1 MYIKVAGAKGHEYV
15 YVCRNYRENG
25 KIKCEHVE
33 KLGRL
38 KDLLKDDPL
47 AVDKLKAKYA
57 NMSESIRVQRDQDRL
72 EQTNKKLSSLLSLKE
87 DDTAQSPM
95 PLLCYGLEPLRTLWN
110 KELHF
115 DRLFWNIQS
124 SDSKCHFDLNKAAFY
139 LSALKVL
146 EPRSIADSYASGS
159 RFIGRVLEDISRDDL
174 YATLDFLCAHK
185 ERIIKNLNRSV
196 ESITNRSHT
205 MMFYDVSNVYF
216 ETPLSDEEKELIDDN
231 DENQAA
237 VFVLI
242 DEYLTEHKLT
252 KADITQPDNM
262 SEDELMLYGDDNAPF
277 LTEDGSLIYSKI
289 PYELAGKIRQHLYL
303 RTRGLS
309 KEHRYDLPL
318 ISIALVID
326 ENGFPV
332 DYEIYSGCTSEF
344 KTMKTSIDNLKKK
357 YSINDV
363 VVAADRGLNS
373 AENLKMLLDAEYGFL
388 VAQKVSN
395 LPENIRSLM
404 ASDEGWNAIDGISK
418 DKYRYRV
425 IDNFEKKYK
434 NNDSEV
440 TITCRLMLNYSEVR
454 ANRDKALLEIERQK
468 AMDAVSKGRRIGK
481 ASTGWQSL
489 VSPADKKGSIASSF
503 KDDVYQR
510 RLSECG
516 YAAVIYHKAPDSE
529 YELTESE
536 LAQAY
541 HHQVKIE
548 ECFRILKH
556 NIKLRPVY
564 VWTPNHIRGH
574 VMVCILSLLLFRLM
588 EYRLRQHNLYLS
600 IDDISDVLSGAKLA
614 AGKLNDDI
622 IFTHV
627 NDYLTEA
634 KYANRTDLL
643 NNDLYGKSI
652 SEQTP
657 IICRL
662 LEALNMRSPA
672 RFNNYSDLN
681 ICFNRKFKCG
691 QDYVDERLIGR
702 L

>member
-57 NMSESIRVQRDQDRL
+57 NMSESIRVQRDHDRL

-216 ETPLSDEEKELIDDN
+216 ETPLSDEEKELIDD
-231 DENQAA
+231 
-237 VFVLI
+237 
-242 DEYLTEHKLT
+242 
-252 KADITQPDNM
+252 DITQPDNM

-564 VWTPNHIRGH
+564 VWTPNHI
-574 VMVCILSLLLFRLM
+574 
-588 EYRLRQHNLYLS
+588 
-600 IDDISDVLSGAKLA
+600 ISDVLSGAKLA

-634 KYANRTDLL
+634 KYTNRTDLL